1 MEDSSTPTSY
11 KELTPAYD
19 EGSNEPSGGRPSVD
33 SDSSIHFG
41 SEAAKRAFNSL
52 VDYFIE
58 DYMIKKYVAEKSGW
72 RTLSEIANKSGISA
86 SALYGKNS
94 TLSPVLGETVRR
106 GLVEIRIFPGERGRG
121 GEVTR
126 VRIAYDKEPIRE
138 YVNERIRHGKKGTI
152 TGRVSFLGNK
162 PSTLESV
169 LQTSENQRRLSAIMF
184 TDFVGFTALT
194 QNNEAKALKLLSKHN
209 ELIRPVISKHAG
221 REIKTIGDS
230 FLAEF
235 ESALGATNCAV
246 EIQQVLHEHNL
257 DSKDQ
262 IPVRV
267 GIHVGDVVHQKGDIF
282 GDAVNI
288 ASRIESIAGSGE
300 ICVSEQVYDQIRN
313 KVPFKLSKL
322 TPEDLRN
329 FSLPIGV
336 YRMELS
342 WERGLQDATLE
353 RNRIAILPFAN
364 ISADSNDAYF
374 ADGMTEELISTM
386 AKINSLQVIARTSVI
401 RYKTATKS
409 VEEIGKELKA
419 GTILEGS
426 VRKEGEKLRIT
437 AQLIDSMDGS
447 HMWTEVY
454 DRNLKD
460 TFAIQS
466 EIAEKVASALKL
478 KLLPSEKIGI
488 ESVPTKNTKAHTL
501 CLKGIYCIVN
511 ASSEND
517 LVKAKRYFE
526 SAIELDRDY
535 ASAYSWLGDTYTTLC
550 QAGFLSSMEAI
561 PKAER
566 AVMHSLELEPNLDN
580 SHRVLGFI
588 MTMRDNPDWTR
599 AELETLKA
607 LEINPNSSVTHESYA
622 WILSL
627 MGRLDEAQIE
637 AEKALELDPFSH
649 STNQTLALVFYF
661 KRKYDDAIHQLQ
673 KTREFELENLGLS
686 IWLGM
691 CYVHKSM
698 FDEAIEVF
706 KQMSQPE
713 KGKSN
718 LLLSYLAF
726 AYARSGRVVEAR
738 KILSDFN
745 ETSRHQFIPALATA
759 QIHAALGEVDE
770 TIENLER
777 ALNEGDYASLQD
789 LKVSP
794 VWDSIRR
801 DPRFQVLL
809 KKRKL
814 EQN

>member
-1 MEDSSTPTSY
+1 
-11 KELTPAYD
+11 
-19 EGSNEPSGGRPSVD
+19 
-33 SDSSIHFG
+33 
-41 SEAAKRAFNSL
+41 
-52 VDYFIE
+52 
-58 DYMIKKYVAEKSGW
+58 
-72 RTLSEIANKSGISA
+72 
-86 SALYGKNS
+86 
-94 TLSPVLGETVRR
+94 
-106 GLVEIRIFPGERGRG
+106 
-121 GEVTR
+121 
-126 VRIAYDKEPIRE
+126 
-138 YVNERIRHGKKGTI
+138 
-152 TGRVSFLGNK
+152 
-162 PSTLESV
+162 
-169 LQTSENQRRLSAIMF
+169 
-184 TDFVGFTALT
+184 
-194 QNNEAKALKLLSKHN
+194 
-209 ELIRPVISKHAG
+209 
-221 REIKTIGDS
+221 DS
-230 FLAEF
+230 FLVEF

-267 GIHVGDVVHQKGDIF
+267 GIHVGDVVHQKMDIF

-288 ASRIESIAGSGE
+288 ASKIEPLAESGE

-313 KVPFKLSKL
+313 KVPFKLSRL
-322 TPEDLRN
+322 TPPELKD

-342 WERGLQDATLE
+342 WERGFQDARPE
-353 RNRIAILPFAN
+353 KNRLAILPFAN

-386 AKINSLQVIARTSVI
+386 AKINALQVIARTSVT

-419 GTILEGS
+419 GVILEGS

-447 HMWTEVY
+447 HIWTEVY

-478 KLLPSEKIGI
+478 KLLPTEKLVI
-488 ESVPTKNTKAHTL
+488 ESVPTQNTKAHTL
-501 CLKGIYCIVN
+501 CLKGIYCNVN

-517 LVKAKRYFE
+517 LVKAKKYFE
-526 SAIELDRDY
+526 SAIELDSGY
-535 ASAYSWLGDTYTTLC
+535 ATAYSWLGDTYTTLC
-550 QAGFLSSMEAI
+550 QAGFLSSIEAI
-561 PKAER
+561 PKAES
-566 AVMHSLELEPNLDN
+566 AVRHALEIDPNLDN

-588 MTMRDNPDWTR
+588 MTMRDSPDWTR

-607 LEINPNSSVTHESYA
+607 LEVNPNSSVTHESYA

-627 MGRLDEAQIE
+627 MGRLEEAEIE
-637 AEKALELDPFSH
+637 AKKALELDPFSH
-649 STNQTLALVFYF
+649 TTNQALALVFYF
-661 KRKYDDAIHQLQ
+661 KRKYDEAIQQLQ

-691 CYVHKSM
+691 CYVQKSM
-698 FDEAIEVF
+698 FEEAIGVF
-706 KQMSQPE
+706 DEMSKPE

-726 AYARSGRVVEAR
+726 AYAKYGMFDEAR
-738 KILSDFN
+738 KILNAFK

-759 QIHAALGEVDE
+759 QIHAALGESDE
-770 TIENLER
+770 TIQDLER
-777 ALNEGDYASLQD
+777 ACNEGDYASLQD

-794 VWDSIRR
+794 VWDSIRP
-801 DPRFQVLL
+801 DPRFHSLL
-809 KKRKL
+809 RKRGL
-814 EQN
+814 EH